1 MYVSNIWGCI
11 FSFLIPGIVIGIL
24 IALTAVEVLEAS
36 KARRRRSRKV
46 GTATKNR
53 D

>member
-11 FSFLIPGIVIGIL
+11 FSFTFPGVIIGIL
-24 IALTAVEVLEAS
+24 IALTAVEISEEIR
-36 KARRRRSRKV
+36 ARRRKPRQV
-46 GTATKNR
+46 GAATKNR

>member
-11 FSFLIPGIVIGIL
+11 FSFTFPGVIIGIL
-24 IALTAVEVLEAS
+24 IALTAVEVLDEIR
-36 KARRRRSRKV
+36 ARRRRPRKV